1 MRGDPDRRDG
11 ISPGPRLP
19 LGPAVTYL
27 HLVCTHGGG
36 CPASME
42 SRTHSTVGP
51 AGALTAVDHAN
62 GNLPSSRGNNLVPVE
77 ETNAS
82 ALAIPTEDQALR
94 HNQQLRPL
102 SEAFPKVAGLRGP
115 ALIIPVTTPCL
126 TIKTRA
132 WQQTVVAQ
140 IYLIPQLIDWIVM
153 GHPRHRSGKRQ
164 LACLVVS
171 PLAHRRTGNPTY
183 RWLRGRPRHCFK
195 TLPSLKVVTRLLTQ
209 YHELSLRKL

>member
-1 MRGDPDRRDG
+1 MATG
-11 ISPGPRLP
+11 SQST
-19 LGPAVTYL
+19 AVTAKRSSFCDVGTYFASVAGKVGFTQGMVTL
-27 HLVCTHGGG
+27 AFALYVAKTWAKLVKN
-36 CPASME
+36 E
-42 SRTHSTVGP
+42 
-51 AGALTAVDHAN
+51 
-62 GNLPSSRGNNLVPVE
+62 
-77 ETNAS
+77 
-82 ALAIPTEDQALR
+82 TEDQALR